1 MSKVSFPAPLG
12 SRGNERYQYPDIN
25 FAYVLGKRLT
35 VGELGIQNR
44 FGGSIPLKTAERY
57 TVQLGSF
64 AYAKLH
70 A

>member
-1 MSKVSFPAPLG
+1 MGRSWKWE
-12 SRGNERYQYPDIN
+12 NERYQYPDIS
-25 FAYVLGKRLT
+25 FAYVLGKT
-35 VGELGIQNR
+35 TQNR
-44 FGGSIPLKTAERY
+44 FGGSIPLKTAERF